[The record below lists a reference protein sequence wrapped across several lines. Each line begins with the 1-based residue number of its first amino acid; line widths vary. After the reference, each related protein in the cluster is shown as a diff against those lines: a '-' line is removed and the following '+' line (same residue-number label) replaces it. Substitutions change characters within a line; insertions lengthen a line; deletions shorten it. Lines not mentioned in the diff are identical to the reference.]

1 MIRCRTIL
9 ILIVILGFSLGH
21 NLQGQQLK
29 KVISGIVTDRQTS
42 KPIPYVYVLSSI
54 DGTVTNDRGK
64 FSVGVKSRD
73 AIHFSHVGY
82 NKHYIRLVG
91 IADDT
96 VNVNLAPRERMLDEV
111 TINSFYTID
120 VFKNQLLN
128 HQLILT
134 TEEVNAKN
142 NLDNIK
148 VQYLSGY
155 RPAMNAYE
163 NYRAFIAGPQPVT
176 FFTTGPS
183 GGLFRAI
190 KSLSKTNSDLVLPAP
205 ISPLSADSL
214 WLKKNLL
221 ESDSI
226 PDH

>member
-1 MIRCRTIL
+1 MKRLTC
-9 ILIVILGFSLGH
+9 IVILGFGIGH
-21 NLQGQQLK
+21 ILQGQELK
-29 KVISGIVTDRQTS
+29 KRIHGIVIDTQTS

-54 DGTVTNDRGK
+54 DGTVTNDRGQ

-82 NKHYIRLVG
+82 DKHFVRLVG

-120 VFKNQLLN
+120 VFKNQLLK
-128 HQLILT
+128 HRLIPT
-134 TEEVNAKN
+134 TEEANAKN
-142 NLDNIK
+142 NLANIK

-155 RPAMNAYE
+155 RPSMNAYE
-163 NYRAFIAGPQPVT
+163 NYRAFIAGPQPVI
-176 FFTTGPS
+176 FFSTGPS
-183 GGLFRAI
+183 GGLVKAM
-190 KSLSKTNSDLVLPAP
+190 KSWSNTNSTHVLPAP
-205 ISPLSADSL
+205 ISTFSQDSL
-214 WLKKNLL
+214 WLNKTTI
-221 ESDSI
+221 EVDSI